1 MTQGRKWVHI
11 VKSFMC
17 LEDDQIKDEISGVLT
32 TTGKHEKACDILVG
46 KREMER
52 PVLNCAACSQKYV
65 TFTAV

>member
-1 MTQGRKWVHI
+1 
-11 VKSFMC
+11 MC

-65 TFTAV
+65 TFTAVW